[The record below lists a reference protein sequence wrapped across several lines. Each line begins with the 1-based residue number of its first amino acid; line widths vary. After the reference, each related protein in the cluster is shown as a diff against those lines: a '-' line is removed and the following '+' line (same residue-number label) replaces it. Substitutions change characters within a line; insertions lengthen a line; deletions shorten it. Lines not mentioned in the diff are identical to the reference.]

1 MDSTLNNDERKGSQ
15 STESQIVEELVAA
28 AAEGDRSAQ
37 TQLLERYWPLI
48 RATVRGRKNRLSN
61 KLAAREETQDLEQVV
76 AIKLLNVLP
85 KHAWRGG
92 SAFAAWIKKL
102 ASNEVLDTYRRHG
115 AQKRDA
121 HAEQSLEPGVEL
133 QQPARSA
140 ESRFDDHR
148 RFDTLMKQIQE
159 LKDEYGAALMMHHL
173 GFTHAQIGEALGCTP
188 EAARKLVAR
197 ARRKLLE
204 IRSG

>member
-1 MDSTLNNDERKGSQ
+1 MNDESRRGDQ

-28 AAEGDRSAQ
+28 AADGDRDAQ
-37 TQLLERYWPLI
+37 AQLLDKYWPLI
-48 RATVRGRKNRLSN
+48 RQAVRGRKNRLSQ

-85 KHAWRGG
+85 KHTWRGG

-115 AQKRDA
+115 AQKRDV
-121 HAEQSLEPGVEL
+121 HAEQALELGVEPA
-133 QQPARSA
+133 QPARSA
-140 ESRFDDHR
+140 ESRFDDHQK
-148 RFDTLMKQIQE
+148 FESLMKQIQE
-159 LKDEYGAALMMHHL
+159 LKDEYGAALMMHHF

-204 IRSG
+204 LRSG